1 MVDKS
6 ASEAS
11 RTQQP
16 MQDGQESYL
25 RGQLEELR
33 SQLLRAQEHMVELN
47 AELCNRKEEAV
58 ERMRA
63 AERASVSSGVG
74 GRLPGLDLC
83 SAFTDSLFTRHHLS
97 PFTISSHLSSIEW
110 S

>member
-74 GRLPGLDLC
+74 GREHGPAWIRFVFRVHRLIIYPSPPLPI
-83 SAFTDSLFTRHHLS
+83 HHQ
-97 PFTISSHLSSIEW
+97 
-110 S
+110 